1 MFTKQSWLFETV
13 WKATT
18 ALEASRTELE
28 DTGRLL
34 RNLLLMQPGYGFA
47 TADVIVDTTRI
58 NYACDVC
65 SYCVA
70 TKPAFVRL
78 LRWSDLVHRGEVKV
92 NADKFR
98 AKAGAKDCSGSY

>member
-28 DTGRLL
+28 DTERLL

-47 TADVIVDTTRI
+47 TADVTADTTGI
-58 NYACDVC
+58 ALATCAATVLILSLHLC
-65 SYCVA
+65 SCY
-70 TKPAFVRL
+70 
-78 LRWSDLVHRGEVKV
+78 G
-92 NADKFR
+92 
-98 AKAGAKDCSGSY
+98 GAILYTEAR